1 MASWKKIIV
10 SGSQA
15 DLAAVSA
22 SAGIVGTI
30 QTAAQTNITS
40 LGTLASIDVDGGAI
54 DGAVI
59 GANDAA
65 AGTFTTA
72 TANTGV
78 VTPKIGGS
86 ADNALISFTLNK
98 VKIGAGDVLEVDT
111 LRETT
116 SGSGVTIDGVLLKDN
131 DILGGTTTLNIGPS
145 NDPNALVLT
154 ENTASINGHVIA
166 TKFEGDGSGLTNIA
180 TTIQI
185 TGSDASD
192 DTVDLKTS
200 GLTFAVGNADLS
212 TTVASD
218 TVTTSLNSTIV
229 GVSALKHN
237 SLVIGRAINSGNDEK
252 ITFANDDIT
261 ITVGASEVASFED
274 DGIVFSKPLNITSAG
289 TGLDV
294 DNNVNVDGDI
304 VGDKNLSIAN
314 ISASAGAAILG
325 TERTATN
332 GRAVGLFVENDIS
345 ASGLQAEFFEITSS
359 VLITS
364 ESTTFGNDLTDTHI
378 FSGSI
383 NLTGSSDVILDVG
396 ASNFIVAGVS
406 KANPNGT
413 FTGSFSGD
421 GSALN
426 LASNTSINQNA
437 FSTVAVSGQAN
448 AVASGGSTLTFDSSS
463 DQGLS
468 ITTNA
473 STDTITFN
481 LDNIPNSKLA
491 NSTIGVAGQTLSL
504 GQSISKA
511 EIFNGTAI
519 FSSSAQLPADII
531 SSSEQ
536 LPTGIVSGSSQVD
549 FLSVNNLPSGLVSG
563 SVQITYSDL
572 TSIPS
577 NIISASAEGSA
588 QGQITLNGQ
597 AVNVNALGATDNP
610 TFNNLTVQNLT
621 VQGATT
627 TIDVTE
633 LRVDDNFIL
642 LNSGSTT
649 SNNEID
655 SGITVNGAGA
665 GFESLYWDA
674 TAGRWSIAGHS
685 SEVTNNASDGLVG
698 LHHITTVS
706 QSAISPVGT
715 VPTYGESAD
724 SNATRV
730 GEMVV
735 QTGDDANGED
745 GDIWIY
751 S

>member
-10 SGSQA
+10 SGRQA

-59 GANDAA
+59 GANDAV

-72 TANTGV
+72 TANTSI
-78 VTPKIGGS
+78 VTPKIGHS
-86 ADNALISFTLNK
+86 SDANLIQLSNDT
-98 VKIGAGDVLEVDT
+98 VTIGTGDT
-111 LRETT
+111 LKTNTILETT
-116 SGSGVTIDGVLLKDN
+116 TDSGVNVEGVLFKDN
-131 DILGGTTTLNIGPS
+131 NIQGIATTLNIGPS
-145 NDPNALVLT
+145 NDADTLVLT
-154 ENTASINGHVIA
+154 SNTVTVNGTLAA
-166 TKFEGDGSGLTNIA
+166 TTVTGDGSGLTGIA
-180 TTIQI
+180 AFLSMSADSGTADGVELKT
-185 TGSDASD
+185 
-192 DTVDLKTS
+192 DTVHFTGDGDTI
-200 GLTFAVGNADLS
+200 TAV
-212 TTVASD
+212 SD
-218 TVTTSLNSTIV
+218 NSMSINLNSTLT
-229 GVSALKHN
+229 GVSQISNDGLT
-237 SLVIGRAINSGNDEK
+237 LQRADGNDK
-252 ITFANDDIT
+252 IDFAANDI
-261 ITVGASEVASFED
+261 IVTVGGSEVASFED
-274 DGIVFSKPLNITSAG
+274 DKVVFSQPLNITSAG

-325 TERTATN
+325 TERTAEN
-332 GRAVGLFVENDIS
+332 GRDVGLFVENDIS

-364 ESTTFGNDLTDTHI
+364 ESTAFGNDLTDTHI

-406 KANPNGT
+406 KTNPNGT

-421 GSALN
+421 GSSLD

-437 FSTVAVSGQAN
+437 FSTVAVSGQSD
-448 AVASGGSTLTFDSSS
+448 AVASGGSTLTLASQS
-463 DQGLS
+463 DGLN

-473 STDTITFN
+473 ATDTITFD
-481 LDNIPNSKLA
+481 LVSIPNTSLA

-504 GQSISKA
+504 GQSISSTA
-511 EIFNGTAI
+511 ILNGTSV
-519 FSSSAQLPADII
+519 FSSSAQLPDNII

-536 LPTGIVSGSSQVD
+536 LPANIVSSSTQVD
-549 FLSVNNLPSGLVSG
+549 FDELKDLPSGLVSG
-563 SVQITYSDL
+563 SSQVTYSDL
-572 TSIPS
+572 NGIPS
-577 NIISASAEGSA
+577 NIISGSAEGSA

-597 AVNVNALGATDNP
+597 AVNVNALGTTDNP

-621 VQGATT
+621 VEGTTT

-698 LHHITTVS
+698 KHHITTVS
-706 QSAISPVGT
+706 QSSVSPTG

-724 SNATRV
+724 GNATRV